1 MERYAGREMAMPSP
15 HSAVPW
21 LQRQLLP
28 AAFIEPSQAQ
38 PATRDR
44 FIDGA
49 LVVVTAALG
58 AAALA
63 SSWDARDAGSVWL
76 DVGLGCVAC
85 FALAVRRRHPTAVAV
100 VGLAATTV
108 SVMAGFAALVAL
120 FNAAVRASPRALAW
134 IFALSLVS
142 NAVYPLFKAD
152 ALGGYW
158 GTVGLCV
165 LVMSVAIGWGLFAR
179 TRRELV
185 ASLHERA
192 RRLESEQLLRVEQAR
207 RAERRRIAREMHDVL
222 AHRLSLLSLHAGALE
237 FRSDASPDE
246 VAEAAGVIR
255 ASGQAA
261 LEELRAVIGLLRE
274 DDDGDG
280 LEAPQPTL
288 AEIPALLEESR
299 AAGMDVSW
307 EERGVATDAV
317 PAVVGR
323 AAFRV
328 LQEALT
334 NARKHAPGA
343 RVDVSLDQGPPLV
356 LEVVSGRPSKLVDDE
371 RLPGAGLGLVG
382 LAERVALLDGSLEH
396 GEGAA
401 GRFVIRATLPWE
413 P

>member
-1 MERYAGREMAMPSP
+1 
-15 HSAVPW
+15 
-21 LQRQLLP
+21 
-28 AAFIEPSQAQ
+28 
-38 PATRDR
+38 
-44 FIDGA
+44 
-49 LVVVTAALG
+49 
-58 AAALA
+58 
-63 SSWDARDAGSVWL
+63 
-76 DVGLGCVAC
+76 
-85 FALAVRRRHPTAVAV
+85 LAVRRRHPTAVAV
-100 VGLAATTV
+100 AGLAATTV

>member
-1 MERYAGREMAMPSP
+1 MPSP

-28 AAFIEPSQAQ
+28 AALIEPSEDE
-38 PATRDR
+38 PAARDR
-44 FIDGA
+44 AIDGA

-63 SSWDARDAGSVWL
+63 SSWAARDAWSLWL
-76 DVGLGCVAC
+76 DVGLGSVAC
-85 FALAVRRRHPTAVAV
+85 LALVVRRRYPTAVAV
-100 VGLAATTV
+100 IGLVATTV
-108 SVMAGFAALVAL
+108 SVLAGFAALVAL

-142 NAVYPLFKAD
+142 NAIYPLLFNAGSS
-152 ALGGYW
+152 AGTFGGYW
-158 GTVGLCV
+158 GTLGLCV
-165 LVMSVAIGWGLFAR
+165 LVMTVAIGWGLFAR
-179 TRRELV
+179 TRRQLV

-237 FRSDASPDE
+237 FRSDASPAE
-246 VAEAAGVIR
+246 VAEAVGVIR
-255 ASGQAA
+255 ASGHAA

-288 AEIPALLEESR
+288 ADIPALIEESR
-299 AAGMDVSW
+299 AAGMDVRW
-307 EERGVATDAV
+307 AERRAATESV
-317 PAVVGR
+317 PSVVGR

-334 NARKHAPGA
+334 NARKHARGA
-343 RVDVSLDQGPPLV
+343 PVDVSLDPGPPMV
-356 LEVVSGRPSKLVDDE
+356 LAVVSGRRSELVDDE

-382 LAERVALLDGSLEH
+382 LAERVALVDGSLEH
-396 GEGAA
+396 GEDVA
-401 GRFVIRATLPWE
+401 GRFVVRATLPWK

>member
-1 MERYAGREMAMPSP
+1 MPSP

-28 AAFIEPSQAQ
+28 TAVMEPSQDESAV
-38 PATRDR
+38 RDR
-44 FIDGA
+44 VIDGA
-49 LVVVTAALG
+49 VVLVAAVLG

-63 SSWDARDAGSVWL
+63 SSWAARDAWSLWL

-85 FALAVRRRHPTAVAV
+85 AALALRRRHPTAVAV
-100 VGLAATTV
+100 IALAATAV
-108 SVMAGFAALVAL
+108 SLQAGVAALVAL
-120 FNAAVRASPRALAW
+120 FNAAVRSSPRALGW

-142 NAVYPLFKAD
+142 NAIYALLYGD
-152 ALGGYW
+152 AAFGGYW
-158 GTVGLCV
+158 GSMALCV
-165 LVMSVAIGWGLFAR
+165 LVMTVAIGWGLFAR

-207 RAERRRIAREMHDVL
+207 DAERRRIAREMHDVL

-237 FRSDASPDE
+237 FRRDASPEE
-246 VAEAAGVIR
+246 VAEAAGVVR

-261 LEELRAVIGLLRE
+261 LEELRAVIGVLRE
-274 DDDGDG
+274 NDDCAS

-288 AEIPALLEESR
+288 AQIPALLDESR
-299 AAGMDVSW
+299 AAGMDVRW
-307 EERGVATDAV
+307 EERRAATDAV
-317 PAVVGR
+317 PSAVGR

-334 NARKHAPGA
+334 NARKHARGA
-343 RVDVSLDQGPPLV
+343 PVTVSLDPGPPMV
-356 LEVVSGRPSKLVDDE
+356 LEVVSGRASELLDDG

-382 LAERVALLDGSLEH
+382 LAERVALADGSLEH
-396 GEGAA
+396 GEDPA
-401 GRFVIRATLPWE
+401 GRFVVRATLPWT